1 VSAHPKTAE
10 PLFAAAWSTKAS
22 WDTAWREA
30 SSALREGL
38 GGRSPDLVVAFVSHA
53 VAGPREEIGQ
63 RLSAELHAKTVLA
76 CGARG
81 VLGGEREVEAGPA
94 LSLWAAC
101 LPDTE
106 VRPFEVRL
114 GGEEGTAGT
123 AFEGLPEVRDASRA
137 GVLVLADPYSFPVVD
152 WIEALHDKLPETPVL
167 GGLAVPEDGSEHA
180 LLCTA
185 NGVSNAGAIGVVV
198 EGAVALSAAVS
209 QGCKPVGK
217 PWVVT
222 GCEDNLVLKLSG
234 RPAMEVLMETLAQLP
249 PEEREALQR
258 GPFLGLAVDARK
270 SVFGRGD
277 FLARGLIGID
287 KKRSALAVADPSLR
301 NGMSVQFLVRDAAS
315 AGEDI
320 LHSVAC
326 VRGARRFDRTSAGA
340 LVFTCNGR
348 GQRMFGEEHHDAR
361 HLRQALGADVP
372 VAGFFALGEIGPIG
386 GRNFVHG
393 FTASTAIFHTR
404 S

>member
-1 VSAHPKTAE
+1 
-10 PLFAAAWSTKAS
+10 
-22 WDTAWREA
+22 
-30 SSALREGL
+30 
-38 GGRSPDLVVAFVSHA
+38 
-53 VAGPREEIGQ
+53 
-63 RLSAELHAKTVLA
+63 
-76 CGARG
+76 
-81 VLGGEREVEAGPA
+81 
-94 LSLWAAC
+94 
-101 LPDTE
+101 
-106 VRPFEVRL
+106 
-114 GGEEGTAGT
+114 
-123 AFEGLPEVRDASRA
+123 
-137 GVLVLADPYSFPVVD
+137 
-152 WIEALHDKLPETPVL
+152 
-167 GGLAVPEDGSEHA
+167 
-180 LLCTA
+180 
-185 NGVSNAGAIGVVV
+185 
-198 EGAVALSAAVS
+198 
-209 QGCKPVGK
+209 
-217 PWVVT
+217 
-222 GCEDNLVLKLSG
+222 
-234 RPAMEVLMETLAQLP
+234 METLAQLP

-326 VRGARRFDRTSAGA
+326 VRGARRFDRASAGA

-348 GQRMFGEEHHDAR
+348 GQRMFGEENHDAR